1 MLMVS
6 VHSQLAIFLR
16 DIDNKCSV
24 TEEMAS
30 LVLFKDTTTSTDLL
44 EAVKKNQKTTLKWF
58 SLIFVNVSGIAT
70 DGTLMVKRRDL

>member
-1 MLMVS
+1 MVS

-44 EAVKKNQKTTLKWF
+44 EAVKKTKQF
-58 SLIFVNVSGIAT
+58 
-70 DGTLMVKRRDL
+70 